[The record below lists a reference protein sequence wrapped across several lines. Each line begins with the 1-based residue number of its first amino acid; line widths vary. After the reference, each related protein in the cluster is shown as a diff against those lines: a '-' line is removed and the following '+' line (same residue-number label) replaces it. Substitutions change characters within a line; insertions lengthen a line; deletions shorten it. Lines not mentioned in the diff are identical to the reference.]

1 MNEAIL
7 TEMQNHKWV
16 MEPTALKAFIE
27 KISKLSAVS
36 VITSVSVDMPK
47 KTLQVVGGVA
57 KIKISGVLLKSVP
70 GWIRLFGFDATGY
83 DEITEQIEEA
93 VNDSKVSAIELLVS
107 SPGGMVAGVTEA
119 ADAIFNARKIKP
131 VTAVV
136 EDLAASGAYWLTSQA
151 QSISAGRV
159 AEIGSIGVFS
169 VYYDWTGWEEKA
181 GIKAVV
187 IRSGEHKGM
196 GFDTITD
203 NQKAAVQEIIDDL
216 AGQFVNS
223 VAAGRNKSA
232 GAIKELATG
241 KLWIADKAREL
252 GLIDTVIV
260 KENNNTN
267 SSGDS
272 VMDTNE
278 NKANQTQANQSEAEI
293 KAKIDSAAEEAKQKH
308 AADEKKRL
316 ADLKSAFPKDLEFA
330 IEQFEAGASLIEA
343 KAAYVEVL
351 QKKIDEKEKGGK
363 KENSGVDPLKSGD
376 SASDGDE
383 ENFVALGKKMA
394 KEEKIPLGQAYKKL
408 AAEKPELYQAYKQSL
423 GL

>member
-27 KISKLSAVS
+27 KISKLSSVS
-36 VITSVSVDMPK
+36 LITSVSVDMPK
-47 KTLQVVGGVA
+47 KTLQVVDGVA

-70 GWIRLFGFDATGY
+70 GWLRLWGFNITGY

-93 VNDSKVSAIELLVS
+93 VNDSKISAIELVVS

-119 ADAIFNARKIKP
+119 ADAIYNARQSKP
-131 VTAVV
+131 VTAIV
-136 EDLAASGAYWLTSQA
+136 EDLSASGAYWLTSQA

-159 AEIGSIGVFS
+159 AEIGSIGVYS

-196 GFDTITD
+196 GMDTITD

-216 AGQFVNS
+216 AAQFVDS

-232 GAIKELATG
+232 ETIKKLATG
-241 KLWIADKAREL
+241 RLWVAEKAREL

-260 KENNNTN
+260 KENNNN
-267 SSGDS
+267 NNSGDS

-278 NKANQTQANQSEAEI
+278 NKAEQEKIEKEKAELAAQKKIAEQEKIQLEERGRLSEL
-293 KAKIDSAAEEAKQKH
+293 
-308 AADEKKRL
+308 KK
-316 ADLKSAFPKDLEFA
+316 AFPDDLEFA
-330 IEQFEAGASLIEA
+330 IEQFEAGVSLIEA
-343 KAAYVEVL
+343 KAAYADVL
-351 QKKIDEKEKGGK
+351 QKKLTEKENIGA
-363 KENSGVDPLKSGD
+363 DPLKSVD
-376 SASDGDE
+376 STAAADG
-383 ENFVALGKKMA
+383 ENFVSLGKKMA

-408 AAEKPELYQAYKQSL
+408 AKERPELHKAYKQSL

>member
-330 IEQFEAGASLIEA
+330 IEQFEAGASLVEA
-343 KAAYVEVL
+343 KAAYADVL
-351 QKKIDEKEKGGK
+351 QNRLSEKENGA
-363 KENSGVDPLKSGD
+363 DPLQSGD
-376 SASDGDE
+376 SAGEGDG
-383 ENFVALGKKMA
+383 ENFVSLGKKMA

>member
-36 VITSVSVDMPK
+36 LITSVSVDMPK
-47 KTLQVVGGVA
+47 KVLQVVGGVA

-70 GWIRLFGFDATGY
+70 GWIRLWGFDATGY
-83 DEITEQIEEA
+83 DEIIEQIEEA
-93 VNDSKVSAIELLVS
+93 VSDGKVSAIELLVS
-107 SPGGMVAGVTEA
+107 SPGGTVAGVTEA
-119 ADAIFNARKIKP
+119 ADAIFNARNIKP
-131 VTAVV
+131 VTAIV
-136 EDLAASGAYWLTSQA
+136 EDLAASGAYWLTSQS
-151 QSISAGRV
+151 QSISAGRT
-159 AEIGSIGVFS
+159 AEIGSIGVYS

-196 GFDTITD
+196 GMDSITD
-203 NQKAAVQEIIDDL
+203 SQIAAVQEIIDDL
-216 AGQFVNS
+216 AGQFVDS

-293 KAKIDSAAEEAKQKH
+293 KAKVEAAAEEAKQKH

-316 ADLKSAFPKDLEFA
+316 ADLKSAFPDDLEFA
-330 IEQFEAGASLIEA
+330 IEQFEAGASLVEA
-343 KAAYVEVL
+343 KAAYADVL
-351 QKKIDEKEKGGK
+351 QKKLTE
-363 KENSGVDPLKSGD
+363 KENSGEDPLQSGD
-376 SASDGDE
+376 SAGEGDG
-383 ENFVALGKKMA
+383 ENFVSLGKKMA

-408 AAEKPELYQAYKQSL
+408 AAEKPEIYQAYKQSL

>member
-27 KISKLSAVS
+27 NISKLSTVS
-36 VITSVSVDMPK
+36 LITSVRVDMPK
-47 KTLQVVGGVA
+47 KTLQVVDGVA

-70 GWIRLFGFDATGY
+70 GWFRLWGINATGY
-83 DEITEQIEEA
+83 DEIAEQIEEA
-93 VNDSKVSAIELLVS
+93 IDDSKISAIELVVS

-159 AEIGSIGVFS
+159 AEIGSIGVYS

-196 GFDTITD
+196 GMDSITD
-203 NQKAAVQEIIDDL
+203 SQKAAVQEIIDDL
-216 AGQFVNS
+216 AGQFVDS

-232 GAIKELATG
+232 ETIKKLATG
-241 KLWIADKAREL
+241 RLWVAEKAREL

-278 NKANQTQANQSEAEI
+278 NKAEQEKIEKEKAELDAQKKIAEQEKIQLGERMRLSEL
-293 KAKIDSAAEEAKQKH
+293 
-308 AADEKKRL
+308 KK
-316 ADLKSAFPKDLEFA
+316 AFPDDLEFA

-343 KAAYVEVL
+343 KAAYADVL
-351 QKKIDEKEKGGK
+351 QKRLTEKENGA
-363 KENSGVDPLKSGD
+363 DPLLSGD
-376 SASDGDE
+376 SNNSEAGENWLDE
-383 ENFVALGKKMA
+383 GKKLA
-394 KEEKIPLGQAYKKL
+394 KEQKIPLGRAYQLL
-408 AAEKPELYQAYKQSL
+408 AATEKGKALYAAYKQSL